1 MHTYLLDTNVLLDDP
16 NAISSFGDNDI
27 ILPLVVVEEMDR
39 FKDRPGELGANA
51 REFSRYLGS
60 FISDG
65 VTDLSKG
72 VKTAQGGQLR
82 VVTLSD
88 LASTQDDLE
97 KVYPELSDY
106 KGGDNRILQVL
117 FKLTKQASKA
127 GHEPPVLVTR
137 DIQLRVKCNV
147 LGLRSEDR
155 KKGGSKRKAREL
167 YKGYRDITLPWD
179 DVTKI
184 YSGGNGDAGPV
195 DICALVQSVEGD
207 EHVPL
212 SPHEV
217 VNLFTPDGSRVAHN
231 ATYRNKNGNAKLV
244 YPVTVPKIHKL
255 SPRNSEQKAA
265 LDLLLDPSVKLVTIM
280 GKAGT
285 GKAQSLDSKVLTPAG
300 WSTMGQLGV
309 GDLVIGGDGKPT
321 KITGVFPQGVKEMYR
336 ITFSDGSSTKCCDD
350 HLWYTQTSLERNARR
365 SGKVRSLRELRTTLT
380 YGSSKKRNHMI
391 PMVLPVEFERK
402 EVSIEPYF
410 FGVLLGD
417 GSFRGG
423 TPTLSTSD
431 NEILEN
437 CLPGA
442 KACGVRFNKHKTS
455 KYDYYISNSN
465 KKGGTENQLSKH
477 IRNMGLRNKFSFE
490 KSIPN
495 EYKFNSPDVRL
506 AVLQG
511 LMDTDGFVSKDGTST
526 VFYSSSEQLA
536 KDVQELVWSFGG
548 KAVLC
553 NKQTSYTD
561 KTKRLKSGRPSF
573 AVHIS
578 LDNGIVP
585 FRLERKVS
593 RFVPRTKYKPS
604 RYVKSIES
612 IGFEEAQCISV
623 DNEEHLYV
631 TDDYIVTHNTLI
643 ALAAGLE
650 MVLEQ
655 KQYKTLFVCRP
666 IQPVGRDIGYLP
678 GAKDEKLSP
687 WLAPIKDNLK
697 YLLST
702 HEKSQLDKLNNNN
715 VKKKQNRYGDDG
727 NQLYGSHEKKLAGE
741 SMSTF
746 DYLIERG
753 IIEIEAMTYIR
764 GRSIAN
770 AFMLIDE
777 SQNMSEHEL
786 KTILTRVGENTKI
799 VLTGDVEQIDAL
811 HLDSVSNGL
820 AVCVEKFRDVE
831 LAGHLTLQK
840 GVRSELATISSEI
853 LG

>member
-16 NAISSFGDNDI
+16 NAISSFGDNHI

-65 VTDLSKG
+65 VSDLASG
-72 VKTAQGGQLR
+72 VNTPHGGTLR
-82 VVTLSD
+82 VITLSD
-88 LASTQDDLE
+88 LGNIEGDLE

-117 FKLTKQASKA
+117 FKLTNHAKA
-127 GHEPPVLVTR
+127 NKTDLPVLVTR

-147 LGLRSEDR
+147 LGLKSEDR
-155 KKGGSKRKAREL
+155 KKGGLAKRTREL
-167 YKGYRDITLPWD
+167 YKGYRDVKLTWD
-179 DVTKI
+179 AVSKVFKQ
-184 YSGGNGDAGPV
+184 GNGDAGVV
-195 DICALVQSVEGD
+195 DLAAIVAEAEG
-207 EHVPL
+207 ETHIPL

-217 VNLFTPDGSRVAHN
+217 VNLLSPDGTRVAHN
-231 ATYRNKNGNAKLV
+231 ATYRNKKPSATMV
-244 YPVTVPKIHKL
+244 YPVVVPKIHKL
-255 SPRNSEQKAA
+255 NPRNQEQKAA
-265 LDLLLDPSVKLVTIM
+265 LDLLLDPEVKLVTIM

-285 GKAQSLDSKVLTPAG
+285 GK
-300 WSTMGQLGV
+300 
-309 GDLVIGGDGKPT
+309 
-321 KITGVFPQGVKEMYR
+321 
-336 ITFSDGSSTKCCDD
+336 
-350 HLWYTQTSLERNARR
+350 
-365 SGKVRSLRELRTTLT
+365 
-380 YGSSKKRNHMI
+380 
-391 PMVLPVEFERK
+391 
-402 EVSIEPYF
+402 
-410 FGVLLGD
+410 
-417 GSFRGG
+417 
-423 TPTLSTSD
+423 
-431 NEILEN
+431 
-437 CLPGA
+437 
-442 KACGVRFNKHKTS
+442 
-455 KYDYYISNSN
+455 
-465 KKGGTENQLSKH
+465 
-477 IRNMGLRNKFSFE
+477 
-490 KSIPN
+490 
-495 EYKFNSPDVRL
+495 
-506 AVLQG
+506 
-511 LMDTDGFVSKDGTST
+511 
-526 VFYSSSEQLA
+526 
-536 KDVQELVWSFGG
+536 
-548 KAVLC
+548 
-553 NKQTSYTD
+553 
-561 KTKRLKSGRPSF
+561 
-573 AVHIS
+573 
-578 LDNGIVP
+578 
-585 FRLERKVS
+585 
-593 RFVPRTKYKPS
+593 
-604 RYVKSIES
+604 
-612 IGFEEAQCISV
+612 
-623 DNEEHLYV
+623 
-631 TDDYIVTHNTLI
+631 TLI

-702 HEKSQLDKLNNNN
+702 HEKSVLDKLNSSNT
-715 VKKKQNRYGDDG
+715 KKKEHHRYGDDG
-727 NQLYGSHEKKLAGE
+727 NQMYGSPDKKLAGE
-741 SMSTF
+741 NMSTF

-820 AVCVEKFRDVE
+820 AVCVEKFKDVPI
-831 LAGHLTLQK
+831 AGHLTLQR